1 MKRRDFLKTSA
12 IGTVGASLLP
22 LALHNKNQLHAQ
34 TTSPQVVW
42 IENGEP
48 EQLLQEALKE
58 LGGMGKF
65 ISKGDVVVVK
75 PNIGWAKTPEFA
87 ATTNPD
93 LIGAIVKEC
102 YEAGAKSVQVFDHT
116 CNAWNRCYKYSGI
129 EEKAEK
135 NGAKISQTYKH
146 KFKNLSIKGE
156 LIKEWPIYTDYIEAD
171 KIINVPIAKHHS
183 LDRVTLG
190 LKNLMGV
197 MGGNRGSIHNKFG
210 QKLADINSKLLPT
223 LTIIDAYRILT
234 ANGPTGGNLAH
245 VKQPKTLVAS
255 SCTVSAD
262 FVSLDLFGHKLE
274 DVQHIK
280 VAAERGL
287 NKFDLSSLSVKKVQL
302 S

>member
-1 MKRRDFLKTSA
+1 MERRQFLKVTAVGTLAAGIFPFYNTPKLLKAQNA
-12 IGTVGASLLP
+12 I
-22 LALHNKNQLHAQ
+22 
-34 TTSPQVVW
+34 PQVVW

-48 EQLLQEALKE
+48 EVLLQSALKE
-58 LGGMGKF
+58 LGGMKQF

-93 LIGAIVKEC
+93 LVAAIVKEC
-102 YEAGAKSVQVFDHT
+102 YNAGAKEVKVFDHT
-116 CNAWNRCYKYSGI
+116 CNAWSRCYKYSQI
-129 EEKAEK
+129 EDKASG
-135 NGAKISQTYKH
+135 NGAKVTQAYDHKYKDLAI
-146 KFKNLSIKGE
+146 NGE
-156 LIKEWPIYTDYIEAD
+156 LIKEWPIYKDYLEAD

-197 MGGNRGSIHNKFG
+197 MGGNRGFIHNNFG

-234 ANGPTGGNLAH
+234 ANGPTGGNLAQ
-245 VKQPKTLVAS
+245 VKQTKTLIAS
-255 SCTVSAD
+255 TCTVSAD
-262 FVSLDLFGHKLE
+262 YTAVQLFGHKPD
-274 DVQHIK
+274 DVQHIR

-287 NKFDLSSLSVKKVQL
+287 NKFDLNSLSVKKVQL
-302 S
+302 T